1 MAGNSCTELRCPF
14 KSHAK
19 DVKTIKL
26 RHLVLDKDQ
35 NVSEDCLPSKKPPYI
50 DSPPLPLPKQRK
62 AHSFISTQTIE
73 YNQPSPISESVE
85 YGFTYPP

>member
-1 MAGNSCTELRCPF
+1 
-14 KSHAK
+14 
-19 DVKTIKL
+19 
-26 RHLVLDKDQ
+26 VLDKDQ

-73 YNQPSPISESVE
+73 YNQPSPISESVMSMASRTLRE
-85 YGFTYPP
+85 ITPLDHEVLYNSMES